1 MSVPP
6 FAERVSQAMRE
17 RGVTLRALCR
27 EVGLDASF
35 FSKVLAGKR
44 SPPVEEEVVRRIAS
58 SLALDP
64 AELVVA
70 AGRIPSE
77 WRGVWADPSLFAKM
91 HTLASG
97 KTVLALPK
105 REPASAPA
113 PVSAPVPERATRLK
127 TSSPALAPKA
137 SFGDELL

>member
-1 MSVPP
+1 MSASTEPP
-6 FAERVSQAMRE
+6 FAERVSRAMRE

-97 KTVLALPK
+97 RIVVSAPAPAAAKPQARPAAPK
-105 REPASAPA
+105 REPEPAPA
-113 PVSAPVPERATRLK
+113 PVLRKS
-127 TSSPALAPKA
+127 